1 MIPMPTDPIK
11 KIYLYNAHGYG
22 FGGRIDR
29 PFQHVLD
36 VHAGASLPT
45 TGGYEVSR
53 RENFRLNEIISYT
66 AAHTVV
72 AGSRNEKD
80 GSYTTL
86 ASSTIEGLNI
96 LDMVTADRIVARVAS
111 KQLITDD
118 EPTITPIGSHFEN
131 LRIAGC
137 PIEVELDTDL
147 FNRFGTFSDFKKAY
161 EGDQQHRERMQAA
174 FLWGKPKFEVPDF
187 LRERYNWFA
196 GDKFPESK
204 GIVLCS
210 LVKGFKTCCGEFK
223 DNCGELKVYGNVIDV
238 PQFGK
243 VYLGEVMLKQYERE
257 VTMLRVEMGSPT
269 SGPASGPS
277 GGGGGT
283 TYP

>member
-1 MIPMPTDPIK
+1 MPTDPIK
-11 KIYLYNAHGYG
+11 RIYLYNAHGYG
-22 FGGRIDR
+22 FGGRMDR

-53 RENFRLNEIISYT
+53 RENFRLNEAISYT
-66 AAHTVV
+66 AVHTVV
-72 AGSRNEKD
+72 SGSRNEKD

-137 PIEVELDTDL
+137 PIEVELDIDL
-147 FNRFGTFSDFKKAY
+147 FDRFSTFEAFKNAY
-161 EGDQQHRERMQAA
+161 ERDQQYLERMQAV
-174 FLWGKPKFEVPDF
+174 FPWRKPKFDVPDF
-187 LRERYNWFA
+187 LRDRYNWFA
-196 GDKFPESK
+196 GDKFPVSK

-210 LVKGFKTCCGEFK
+210 LVKGFTTKCRELK
-223 DNCGELKVYGNVIDV
+223 DNCAELKVYGNVIEV

-243 VYLGEVMLKQYERE
+243 VYLGEVMLKQYERQ
-257 VTMLRVEMGSPT
+257 VTMLRLELGSPT
-269 SGPASGPS
+269 AGVTTGGAA
-277 GGGGGT
+277 GGGGT

>member
-1 MIPMPTDPIK
+1 MATDSTK
-11 KIYLYNAHGYG
+11 KIYLYTAHGYG

-45 TGGYEVSR
+45 EGGYEVLR
-53 RENFRLNEIISYT
+53 KENFRLNETISYT

-147 FNRFGTFSDFKKAY
+147 FNRFGTFSAFKKAIRPISNTAIACSPFFCGASPSSKY
-161 EGDQQHRERMQAA
+161 RISSANGITGSREMSSRS
-174 FLWGKPKFEVPDF
+174 P
-187 LRERYNWFA
+187 R
-196 GDKFPESK
+196 
-204 GIVLCS
+204 
-210 LVKGFKTCCGEFK
+210 
-223 DNCGELKVYGNVIDV
+223 
-238 PQFGK
+238 
-243 VYLGEVMLKQYERE
+243 
-257 VTMLRVEMGSPT
+257 GS
-269 SGPASGPS
+269 
-277 GGGGGT
+277 
-283 TYP
+283 YFVRW

>member
-1 MIPMPTDPIK
+1 MPTDPIK

-53 RENFRLNEIISYT
+53 KENFRLNETVSYT

-86 ASSTIEGLNI
+86 ASATIEGLNI

-111 KQLITDD
+111 KQLITED
-118 EPTITPIGSHFEN
+118 EPTITPIGSHFDN

-147 FNRFGTFSDFKKAY
+147 FNRFGTFEAFRKAY
-161 EGDQQHRERMQAA
+161 DGDQQYRERMQAV

-210 LVKGFKTCCGEFK
+210 LVKGFKTCCGELK
-223 DNCGELKVYGNVIDV
+223 DNCGELKVYGNVIEV

-243 VYLGEVMLKQYERE
+243 VYLGEVMLKQYERQ
-257 VTMLRVEMGSPT
+257 VTMLRLELGSPAAGT
-269 SGPASGPS
+269 AIGPS

>member
-1 MIPMPTDPIK
+1 MATDPTK
-11 KIYLYNAHGYG
+11 KIYLYTAHGYG

-45 TGGYEVSR
+45 EGGYEVSR
-53 RENFRLNEIISYT
+53 RENFRLNETISYT

-72 AGSRNEKD
+72 AGSRNDKE

-111 KQLITDD
+111 KQLITDE

-137 PIEVELDTDL
+137 PLEVELDTDL
-147 FNRFGTFSDFKKAY
+147 FNRFGTFESFRKAY
-161 EGDQQHRERMQAA
+161 EGDQQYLTRMQAV
-174 FLWGKPKFEVPDF
+174 FPWRNPKFDVPDF

-210 LVKGFKTCCGEFK
+210 LVKGFKTCCGELK
-223 DNCGELKVYGNVIDV
+223 DNCGELKIYGNVIEV

-243 VYLGEVMLKQYERE
+243 VYLGEVMLKQYERQ
-257 VTMLRVEMGSPT
+257 VTMLRLELGSPAAGAT
-269 SGPASGPS
+269 VGPTT
-277 GGGGGT
+277 GGGGAT
-283 TYP
+283 FP

>member
-1 MIPMPTDPIK
+1 MPTDPIK

-161 EGDQQHRERMQAA
+161 EADQQHRERMQAA

-223 DNCGELKVYGNVIDV
+223 DNCGQLKVYGNVIDV

>member
-1 MIPMPTDPIK
+1 MPTDPIK

-36 VHAGASLPT
+36 VHAGPPLPT
-45 TGGYEVSR
+45 EGGYEVSR
-53 RENFRLNEIISYT
+53 KDNFRLNETISYT
-66 AAHTVV
+66 AAHTVLS
-72 AGSRNEKD
+72 GSRNEKD

-137 PIEVELDTDL
+137 PIHAELDADL
-147 FNRFGTFSDFKKAY
+147 FNRFGTFTAFKEAY
-161 EGDQQHRERMQAA
+161 EGNQAEREAMQRV
-174 FLWGKPKFEVPDF
+174 FLWGKPKFDVPDF

-196 GDKFPESK
+196 GDKFPASK

-210 LVKGFKTCCGEFK
+210 LVKGITSCCGHEL
-223 DNCGELKVYGNVIDV
+223 CGELKVYGNVIVV

-257 VTMLRVEMGSPT
+257 VTMLRVDLGSPAAGAT
-269 SGPASGPS
+269 VGPAA
-277 GGGGGT
+277 GGGGAT
-283 TYP
+283 FP

>member
-161 EGDQQHRERMQAA
+161 AGDQQYRERMQAA

-243 VYLGEVMLKQYERE
+243 VYLGEVMLKHHERE

>member
-1 MIPMPTDPIK
+1 MPTDPIK

-243 VYLGEVMLKQYERE
+243 VYLGEVMLKHHERE

>member
-1 MIPMPTDPIK
+1 MLMDPIK

-29 PFQHVLD
+29 PFQHDLD

-53 RENFRLNEIISYT
+53 KENFRLNETISYT

-72 AGSRNEKD
+72 TGSRNEKD

-86 ASSTIEGLNI
+86 ASATIEGLNI

-111 KQLITDD
+111 KQFIDD
-118 EPTITPIGSHFEN
+118 PEPTITPIGSHFEN

-137 PIEVELDTDL
+137 PIEPELDTDL
-147 FNRFGTFSDFKKAY
+147 FNRFGTFEAFRKAY
-161 EGDQQHRERMQAA
+161 EGDQQYRDAMQAV
-174 FLWGKPKFEVPDF
+174 FLWGKPKFEVPEF
-187 LRERYNWFA
+187 LRERYNSFA

-210 LVKGFKTCCGEFK
+210 LVKGIKT
-223 DNCGELKVYGNVIDV
+223 NCGELKIYGNVIEV

-243 VYLGEVMLKQYERE
+243 VYLAETILKHYERE
-257 VTMLRVEMGSPT
+257 VTMLRLELGSPSAGT
-269 SGPASGPS
+269 AIGPS

-283 TYP
+283 GFP

>member
-1 MIPMPTDPIK
+1 MPTDPIK

-161 EGDQQHRERMQAA
+161 EGISNTAKGCRRRSCGASPSSKYRISSANGITGSREISSRS
-174 FLWGKPKFEVPDF
+174 
-187 LRERYNWFA
+187 R
-196 GDKFPESK
+196 K
-204 GIVLCS
+204 GSYFV
-210 LVKGFKTCCGEFK
+210 
-223 DNCGELKVYGNVIDV
+223 
-238 PQFGK
+238 
-243 VYLGEVMLKQYERE
+243 RW
-257 VTMLRVEMGSPT
+257 
-269 SGPASGPS
+269 
-277 GGGGGT
+277 
-283 TYP
+283 